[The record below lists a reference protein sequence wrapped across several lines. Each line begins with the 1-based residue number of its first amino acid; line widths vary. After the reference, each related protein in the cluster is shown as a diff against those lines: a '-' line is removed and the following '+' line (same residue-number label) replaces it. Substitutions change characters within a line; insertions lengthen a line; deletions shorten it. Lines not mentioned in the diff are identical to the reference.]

1 MRKIRQIVSLGLA
14 VMMVGVTVI
23 GAGLK
28 ASANEGNFDLGE
40 IQDRVEFNQRKLE
53 KIITEEA
60 LQGVQLI
67 KAIHII
73 DEDES
78 MMSKTYK
85 EILTGQLS
93 NVIQSMKDYRSIS
106 DGLGEMQKQ
115 YEKYIGKRSSVTAGE
130 IINCN
135 KEIDLGIDNK
145 DYIIPVDCLYVS
157 SLFKDSRPEAIGH
170 TGIDFVARKNTDIK
184 VVDDGIVIYAGDCGT
199 YGTAVFVLHGNNKI
213 TIYAHMIED
222 SNTVEVG
229 DYVSQGDVIGKVGMT
244 GRATGYHLHFE
255 VIEDG
260 ERKDPIDYFDYDFEE
275 MAK

>member
-14 VMMVGVTVI
+14 VVVI
-23 GAGLK
+23 GATVAGAGLR
-28 ASANEGNFDLGE
+28 ASANTGNFDIE
-40 IQDRVEFNQRKLE
+40 EVKERVEFNQSKLE

-78 MMSKTYK
+78 RMSKTYK

-93 NVIQSMKDYRSIS
+93 NVLQSMKDYRSIS

-115 YEKYIGKRSSVTAGE
+115 YEKYIGNRASVTASE
-130 IINCN
+130 IINFN
-135 KEIDLGIDNK
+135 KDIDLEIDNN
-145 DYIIPVDCLYVS
+145 DYIMPVECLYVS

-170 TGIDFVARKNTDIK
+170 TGIDFAARKNTDIK
-184 VVDDGIVIYAGDCGT
+184 VVDDGIVIFAGDCGT

-213 TIYAHMIED
+213 TVYAHMIEN
-222 SNTVEVG
+222 SNTVEAG
-229 DYVSQGDVIGKVGMT
+229 DYVSQGDVVGKVGMT

-260 ERKDPIDYFDYDFEE
+260 ERQDPINYFDYNFEE
-275 MAK
+275 MER